1 MSDITSIL
9 RKELDLIGKD
19 LIKSIKNL
27 ILLHRYKKHLKK
39 RIDKNNF
46 GRRPEY

>member
-1 MSDITSIL
+1 M
-9 RKELDLIGKD
+9 
-19 LIKSIKNL
+19 IKSRIKQFFKKLSNIYL
-27 ILLHRYKKHLKK
+27 IHAYGRHLKK